1 MQISAFCLNEDREIV
16 DRLDPSAKH
25 LVECYSLE
33 GFPDDE
39 IHLREQVLWRR
50 LDNLVRALIINTNP
64 TEKLP
69 TGEEYQPFCEES
81 RSISLALHQLIK
93 ASRLNTLDVTLSMQ
107 DRFDGVLKG
116 DKVGLQDFTSLPLFV
131 DDAERLLRDLYGES
145 DNEAINRVRDA
156 VSWIVEEFTKY
167 LRKDLWQEHRN
178 AVDIDYMCGIGVPEG
193 HGISTS
199 DFRDGQR
206 AVHDLELH
214 ARAVRANPE
223 AFSKYT
229 VEFVN
234 ELFLHWRNLNHWP
247 SVEVQPPEELPF

>member
-1 MQISAFCLNEDREIV
+1 MNANQRFLSKRAGGSWI
-16 DRLDPSAKH
+16 RLDPSAKH

-167 LRKDLWQEHRN
+167 LRKDL
-178 AVDIDYMCGIGVPEG
+178 
-193 HGISTS
+193 
-199 DFRDGQR
+199 
-206 AVHDLELH
+206 L
-214 ARAVRANPE
+214 ARAPECGGHRLHVWNRRARGTWHKHKRFPRRTT
-223 AFSKYT
+223 S
-229 VEFVN
+229 
-234 ELFLHWRNLNHWP
+234 RP
-247 SVEVQPPEELPF
+247 RS